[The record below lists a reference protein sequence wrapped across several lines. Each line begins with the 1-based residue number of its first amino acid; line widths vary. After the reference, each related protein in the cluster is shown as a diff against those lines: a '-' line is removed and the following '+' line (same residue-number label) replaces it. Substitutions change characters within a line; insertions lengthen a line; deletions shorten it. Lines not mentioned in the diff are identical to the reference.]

1 MLEVLWS
8 AGAFVVAVGF
18 LVAFHEFGHFWVAR
32 RCGVDVLR
40 FSIGF
45 GPVIARR
52 YGRDGVE
59 YALSAIPLGGYV
71 KMLDERE
78 GEVPEDRKAH
88 AFNRKSVAQRIAI
101 VVAGP
106 LANFLFAIVAYWAML
121 VMGQD
126 GIRPVIGPVAEQTR
140 AAQAGFLP
148 GDEIL
153 MLGDR
158 KITVWDELRPALL
171 DQALAQS
178 TVPVSV
184 RRASAAVDVINLQL
198 NLQGVDVDPSVVF
211 TQIGLNLPQPD
222 FQPIIGALVD
232 GDAAQRAGFEV
243 GDRITKLNDLSI
255 ARWQDLRDWVRQHP
269 GEIVRVSYVRDGQSL
284 QLEMALGLYDDNGH
298 KVGRF
303 GAGVA
308 AQPELWQDL
317 RVDWRLGPLQAVPA
331 AISQTLEMSVL
342 TLKMLGRMVTGDVS
356 VRNISGPLHIAEYA
370 GATAAVGIVAFLSFM
385 AVISISLG
393 VLNLLPIPVLDGG
406 HLLYYLLEA
415 VKGSPISE
423 RIQLVGQQVGM
434 AALLMLMS
442 VAFYNDI
449 VRLVG

>member
-32 RCGVDVLR
+32 RCGVQVLR
-40 FSIGF
+40 YSIGF
-45 GPVIARR
+45 GPVVAKR

-78 GEVPEDRKAH
+78 GEVPDAQKDK

-101 VVAGP
+101 VAAGP
-106 LANFLFAIVAYWAML
+106 LANFLFAIVAYWAMF
-121 VMGQD
+121 VIGQD
-126 GIRPVIGPVAEQTR
+126 GIRPVVGPVPEQTR
-140 AAQAGFLP
+140 AASAGVRE
-148 GDEIL
+148 GDEVVS
-153 MLGDR
+153 LGGR
-158 KITVWDELRPALL
+158 EIAVWDELRPQLL
-171 DQALAQS
+171 DAALTQDQ
-178 TVPVSV
+178 VPLVV
-184 RRASAAVDVINLQL
+184 RRADGNIENLRLNLRGVSIDPQNVFDQIGINLPRFQYAAV
-198 NLQGVDVDPSVVF
+198 
-211 TQIGLNLPQPD
+211 
-222 FQPIIGALVD
+222 IGAVVP
-232 GDAAQRAGFEV
+232 GEAAERAGLEP
-243 GDRITKLNDLSI
+243 GDRIVRLNGLEIDT
-255 ARWQDLRDWVRQHP
+255 WQQLREWVREHP
-269 GEIVRVSYVRDGQSL
+269 GEIVRVDYVRDSQNLS
-284 QLEMALGLYDDNGH
+284 LEMSLGLHDDDGQT
-298 KVGRF
+298 VGRF

-317 RVDWRLGPLQAVPA
+317 QVDWRLSPWAAVPA
-331 AISQTLEMSVL
+331 AVSQTVDMSVL
-342 TLKMLGRMVTGDVS
+342 TLQMLGRMVTGDVS

-370 GATAAVGIVAFLSFM
+370 GATAAVGIVAFLSFL

-406 HLLYYLLEA
+406 HLLYYLVEWL
-415 VKGSPISE
+415 KGSPVSE
-423 RIQLVGQQVGM
+423 RVQLMGQQVGM

>member
-8 AGAFVVAVGF
+8 AGAFVIAVGF

-32 RCGVDVLR
+32 RCGVQVLR
-40 FSIGF
+40 YSIGF
-45 GPVIARR
+45 GPVVAKR

-78 GEVPEDRKAH
+78 GEVPDAQKDK

-101 VVAGP
+101 VAAGP
-106 LANFLFAIVAYWAML
+106 LANFLFAIVAYWAMF
-121 VMGQD
+121 VIGQD
-126 GIRPVIGPVAEQTR
+126 GIRPVVGPVPEQTR
-140 AAQAGFLP
+140 AASAGVRE
-148 GDEIL
+148 GDEVVS
-153 MLGDR
+153 LGGR
-158 KITVWDELRPALL
+158 EIAVWDELRPQLL
-171 DQALAQS
+171 DAALTQDQ
-178 TVPVSV
+178 VPLVV
-184 RRASAAVDVINLQL
+184 RRADGNIENLRLNLRGVSVDPQNVFDQIGINLPRFQYAAV
-198 NLQGVDVDPSVVF
+198 
-211 TQIGLNLPQPD
+211 
-222 FQPIIGALVD
+222 IGAVVP
-232 GDAAQRAGFEV
+232 GEAAERAGLEP
-243 GDRITKLNDLSI
+243 GDRIVRLNGLEIDT
-255 ARWQDLRDWVRQHP
+255 WQQLRAWVREHP
-269 GEIVRVSYVRDGQSL
+269 GEIVRVDYVRDGQNLS
-284 QLEMALGLYDDNGH
+284 LEMSLGLYDDDGH
-298 KVGRF
+298 TVGRF

-317 RVDWRLGPLQAVPA
+317 QVDWRLSPWAAVPA
-331 AISQTLEMSVL
+331 AVSQTVDMSVL
-342 TLKMLGRMVTGDVS
+342 TLQMLGRMVTGDVS

-370 GATAAVGIVAFLSFM
+370 GATAAVGIVAFLSFL

-406 HLLYYLLEA
+406 HLLYYLVEWL
-415 VKGSPISE
+415 KGSPVSE
-423 RIQLVGQQVGM
+423 RVQLMGQQVGM

>member
-32 RCGVDVLR
+32 RCGVKVLR
-40 FSIGF
+40 YSIGF
-45 GPVIARR
+45 GPVVARR
-52 YGRDGVE
+52 HGRDGVE

-78 GEVPEDRKAH
+78 GDVPEGQKDK

-101 VVAGP
+101 VAAGP
-106 LANFLFAIVAYWAML
+106 LANFLFAIVAYWAMF
-121 VMGQD
+121 VIGQD
-126 GIRPVIGPVAEQTR
+126 GLRPVIGPVAEQTR
-140 AAQAGFLP
+140 AASAGLQQ
-148 GDEIL
+148 GDEVLSLNGRDIA
-153 MLGDR
+153 
-158 KITVWDELRPALL
+158 VWDELRPQLL
-171 DQALAQS
+171 DAALSQQS
-178 TVPVSV
+178 VPLSV
-184 RRASAAVDVINLQL
+184 RRADGQVEQLSLNLRGVSVDPQDVFDQIGIVLPRFEYAAV
-198 NLQGVDVDPSVVF
+198 
-211 TQIGLNLPQPD
+211 
-222 FQPIIGALVD
+222 IGAVVP
-232 GDAAQRAGFEV
+232 GEAAERAGLEP
-243 GDRITKLNDLSI
+243 GDRILRLNGVAIQS
-255 ARWQDLRDWVRQHP
+255 WQQLRDWVREHP
-269 GEIVRVSYVRDGQSL
+269 GEIVRVDYQREGQNLS
-284 QLEMALGLYDDNGH
+284 LEMPLGLHDDNGH
-298 KVGRF
+298 MIGRF

-317 RVDWRLGPLQAVPA
+317 RVDWRLSPWAAVPA
-331 AISQTLEMSVL
+331 AVSQTADMSVL
-342 TLKMLGRMVTGDVS
+342 TLQMLARMVTGDVS

-370 GATAAVGIVAFLSFM
+370 GATAAVGVVAFLSFL

-406 HLLYYLLEA
+406 HLLYYLVEWL
-415 VKGSPISE
+415 KGSPVSE
-423 RIQLVGQQVGM
+423 RVQLMGQQVGM

>member
-8 AGAFVVAVGF
+8 AGAFIVAVGF

-32 RCGVDVLR
+32 RCGVAVQR

-45 GPVIARR
+45 GPVLARR
-52 YGRDGVE
+52 QGADGVE

-78 GEVPEDRKAH
+78 GEVPQDQLHR
-88 AFNRKSVAQRIAI
+88 AFNRKPVQQRIA
-101 VVAGP
+101 VVLAGP
-106 LANFLFAIVAYWAML
+106 LANFLFAIVAYWAIL
-121 VMGQD
+121 VIGQQ
-126 GIRPVIGPVAEQTR
+126 GIRPVLGPVAEGSR
-140 AAQAGFLP
+140 AAQSQLQE

-153 MLGDR
+153 QLAGQEL
-158 KITVWDELRPALL
+158 TVWDELRPALL
-171 DQALAQS
+171 DAALGQRELPVLVRRGNGD
-178 TVPVSV
+178 TETIQLDFRGVSV
-184 RRASAAVDVINLQL
+184 
-198 NLQGVDVDPSVVF
+198 DPQTVF
-211 TQIGLNLPQPD
+211 EDIGLVPPQPAYA
-222 FQPIIGALVD
+222 PILGYIVEGE
-232 GDAAQRAGFEV
+232 AASRAGFKT
-243 GDRITKLNDLSI
+243 GDRIQALNGQEMET
-255 ARWQDLRDWVRQHP
+255 WYQLRDWVQQHP
-269 GEIVRVSYVRDGQSL
+269 GEIVRVDYLRQGQAL
-284 QLEMALGLYDDNGH
+284 QLEMAVGMYQHEGQTL
-298 KVGRF
+298 GRF

-317 RVDWRLGPLQAVPA
+317 QVDWRLGPLQAVPKA
-331 AISQTLEMSVL
+331 FVQMFDMSAL
-342 TLKMLGRMVTGDVS
+342 TLQMLVRMVTGDVS

-370 GATAAVGIVAFLSFM
+370 GATAAVGLVAFLNFL

-406 HLLYYLLEA
+406 HLLYYLVEW
-415 VKGSPISE
+415 VKGSPVSE
-423 RIQLVGQQVGM
+423 KVQLMGQQLGI